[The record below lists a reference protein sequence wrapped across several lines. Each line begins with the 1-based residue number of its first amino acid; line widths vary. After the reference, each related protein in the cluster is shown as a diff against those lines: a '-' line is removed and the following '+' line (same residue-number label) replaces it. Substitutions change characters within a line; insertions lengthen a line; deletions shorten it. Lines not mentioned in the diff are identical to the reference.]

1 MYPQLLKILHSNKH
15 LYCIVYQPLLVFFYS
30 LSGHIII
37 YIFQHDQFLILGIMI
52 SFSVR
57 NISHISV
64 EINQIQHLLM
74 LNIIM
79 NNVIILSHYFIIN
92 VDTCKCLQQ
101 VICQVVP
108 RYVAVEFLHV

>member
-1 MYPQLLKILHSNKH
+1 
-15 LYCIVYQPLLVFFYS
+15 
-30 LSGHIII
+30 
-37 YIFQHDQFLILGIMI
+37 
-52 SFSVR
+52 
-57 NISHISV
+57 
-64 EINQIQHLLM
+64 M

-79 NNVIILSHYFIIN
+79 NNVIILCRYLLLN

>member
-1 MYPQLLKILHSNKH
+1 M
-15 LYCIVYQPLLVFFYS
+15 
-30 LSGHIII
+30 
-37 YIFQHDQFLILGIMI
+37 YIFQHVQFLILGIMI
-52 SFSVR
+52 SFSVSH
-57 NISHISV
+57 ISHISV
-64 EINQIQHLLM
+64 EINLIQHLLM

-79 NNVIILSHYFIIN
+79 NNVIILSRYLLLN